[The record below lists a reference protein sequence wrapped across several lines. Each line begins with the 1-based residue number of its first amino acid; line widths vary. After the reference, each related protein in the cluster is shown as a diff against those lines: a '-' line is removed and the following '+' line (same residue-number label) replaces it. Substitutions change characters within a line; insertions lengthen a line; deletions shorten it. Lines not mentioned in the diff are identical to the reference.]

1 MLDGTVLNLIA
12 DDLQAQATA
21 VRGARIAASHQVNVP
36 LATIPQ
42 GNPEQTLQALEQWA
56 GRGKST
62 TPYLY
67 QFSVADHALV
77 PVLHAAFT
85 EAKTSRRGQRAYA
98 RQQAP
103 SATLYVGSSLALLDR
118 VKQHLGYGPQGTY
131 ALQLCHWLPTALP
144 GSLELHAWRFAPD
157 TPPSIIQAIEDSL
170 WRRLRPM
177 FGRQGAR

>member
-1 MLDGTVLNLIA
+1 MLDDTVLNLIA

-21 VRGARIAASHQVNVP
+21 VRGARIAASHHVSMP
-36 LATIPQ
+36 LATFHH
-42 GNPEQTLQALEQWA
+42 GYPEQALQALEQWA

-67 QFSVADHALV
+67 QFSITDQALV
-77 PVLHAAFT
+77 PVLHDAFA
-85 EAKTSRRGQRAYA
+85 EAKSSQRGQRAYA

-103 SATLYVGSSLALLDR
+103 SVTLYVGSSKALLER
-118 VKQHLGYGPQGTY
+118 VKQHLGYGYQRTY

-144 GSLELHAWRFAPD
+144 GSLELHAWRLTAD
-157 TPPSIIQAIEDSL
+157 TPGPVVQAIEDHL
-170 WRRLRPM
+170 WLRQRPM